1 MQNSVQVLDG
11 KIISLYI
18 LLSVANIINYL
29 TYHTLSHQNREYS
42 EQGRQLLALTYMI
55 FNFCSVFL
63 KRIIVLQRN

>member
-1 MQNSVQVLDG
+1 MQNSVQVLDAR
-11 KIISLYI
+11 IILLYI

-29 TYHTLSHQNREYS
+29 TYRTLSHQNREYS
-42 EQGRQLLALTYMI
+42 EQGRKLLALTYMI